1 MSENQNNN
9 PQAHND
15 TPKQPNQKSGNGR
28 HHHRRR
34 SHGPRPQQER
44 EGAQNQSQQ
53 KGAGDARQGNREDN
67 QNANRQ
73 QNNNRPQKNNPEQK
87 KQQGNQNQQGAKKN
101 GKHNNRGRGSQK
113 GNGRREPEGRL
124 YNPYEAPDKT
134 EIELSELRAKIVMQ
148 AADGTKPIAYSV
160 QPSIEPKKSVLGSEP
175 KVENEA
181 PMPELSLDDYPA
193 LDAAQK
199 NDEGEKVE
207 VVGIRFRS
215 SGKMY
220 YFDPQGIAAKKGE
233 FAIVETTRGPEFGDV
248 CLGNTMV
255 NASDTVSPLRPL
267 IRIATP
273 ADIAKN
279 AENRE
284 KEKNALKI
292 CQEKIEAHKLDMKLI
307 DVQYAF
313 DGSKLLFYFA
323 SEGRVDFRELVKDL
337 ASVFRTRI
345 ELRQIGIR
353 DEAKMLG
360 GIGACGRTL
369 CCSTFLPEFAQVSI
383 KMAKDQGLSLN
394 SSKIS
399 GVCGRLMCC
408 LRYESEVYTEE
419 IRKTPS
425 NDSTVRT
432 EDGIGTV
439 ISSNPLAGTIR
450 VVLKDSPDTAPKQYH
465 RDQVTVLPKER
476 KGNEDAKERKPNEDS
491 NPREEK

>member
-1 MSENQNNN
+1 MSENQNNMPKEHN
-9 PQAHND
+9 AAQA
-15 TPKQPNQKSGNGR
+15 QPNQKGGSGR

-34 SHGPRPQQER
+34 PHGGRPAQER
-44 EGAQNQSQQ
+44 EGAQNTNQQ
-53 KGAGDARQGNREDN
+53 KNANQARQAEGA
-67 QNANRQ
+67 NANRHQ
-73 QNNNRPQKNNPEQK
+73 NNRPQKNAQEQK
-87 KQQGNQNQQGAKKN
+87 PQQGNQNQQGAKKG
-101 GKHNNRGRGSQK
+101 GKHQNRGRNNQK
-113 GNGRREPEGRL
+113 GHGRREQEGRL
-124 YNPYEAPDKT
+124 YNPYEMPDKT

-148 AADGTKPIAYSV
+148 AADGTKPVAFGTSPV
-160 QPSIEPKKSVLGSEP
+160 PTLQKTAES
-175 KVENEA
+175 NA
-181 PMPELSLDDYPA
+181 FNHDDDTPMPEISLDDYPA
-193 LDAAQK
+193 LDEVK
-199 NDEGEKVE
+199 HDENEKVE

-220 YFDPQGIAAKKGE
+220 YFDPHGIVTKKGDC
-233 FAIVETTRGPEFGDV
+233 AIVETTRGPEFGDV
-248 CLGNTMV
+248 CLGNTFV
-255 NASDTVSPLRPL
+255 NATETVSPLRPL

-273 ADIAKN
+273 ADVAKN

-292 CQEKIEAHKLDMKLI
+292 CQEKIEDHKLDMKLI

-408 LRYESEVYTEE
+408 LRYESDVYTEE

-425 NDSTVRT
+425 NDATVRT
-432 EDGIGTV
+432 EDGVGTV

-450 VVLKDSPDTAPKQYH
+450 VVLKDAPDTAPKQYH
-465 RDQVTVLPKER
+465 RDQVTVIPKEK
-476 KGNEDAKERKPNEDS
+476 KGGEEAKAKE
-491 NPREEK
+491 EK

>member
-1 MSENQNNN
+1 MSENNQNNN
-9 PQAHND
+9 HATND
-15 TPKQPNQKSGNGR
+15 QGSAQKQHPQKSGGGR
-28 HHHRRR
+28 HHRHR
-34 SHGPRPQQER
+34 SHGSRPQQER
-44 EGAQNQSQQ
+44 DTAQAASQPN
-53 KGAGDARQGNREDN
+53 KDGNEARQSKGENGGRPP
-67 QNANRQ
+67 RHHG
-73 QNNNRPQKNNPEQK
+73 NRPQKEVQEQK
-87 KQQGNQNQQGAKKN
+87 PPQEQQSAKKS
-101 GKHNNRGRGSQK
+101 GKQNNRRSHGSQRGH
-113 GNGRREPEGRL
+113 GNGRREQEGRL
-124 YNPYEAPDKT
+124 YNPYEAPNKT
-134 EIELSELRAKIVMQ
+134 ELELSELRAKIVMQ
-148 AADGTKPIAYSV
+148 AADGTKPVAFGT
-160 QPSIEPKKSVLGSEP
+160 SILDSAPELSPLLEDKKEDETSL
-175 KVENEA
+175 
-181 PMPELSLDDYPA
+181 PELSLDDYPA
-193 LDAAQK
+193 LDAK
-199 NDEGEKVE
+199 RNDDGEKVE

-220 YFDPQGIAAKKGE
+220 YFDPHGIVAKKGE
-233 FAIVETTRGPEFGDV
+233 YAIVETTRGPEFGDV
-248 CLGNTMV
+248 CLGNTLV
-255 NASDTVSPLRPL
+255 KASETVSPLRPL
-267 IRIATP
+267 LRIATP

-284 KEKNALKI
+284 KEKNALTI

-323 SEGRVDFRELVKDL
+323 SDGRVDFRELVKDL

-360 GIGACGRTL
+360 GIGACGRPL

-450 VVLKDSPDTAPKQYH
+450 VILKDAPDTAPKQYH
-465 RDQVTVLPKER
+465 RDQVTVLPKEK
-476 KGNEDAKERKPNEDS
+476 KGGDESKGK
-491 NPREEK
+491 EEK